1 MIVSIDVKI
10 RRQTIKRLKH
20 IVLLSLL
27 VIGSIACSPKI
38 DNGTYVYEPSKEDI
52 KIIIEEEGKNT
63 EGFDKAEKTFSLK
76 LSIKIAND

>member
-20 IVLLSLL
+20 LVLVTLL
-27 VIGSIACSPKI
+27 AIGSILLVACSPKI

-52 KIIIEEEGKNT
+52 KKTLKN
-63 EGFDKAEKTFSLK
+63 KEKILK
-76 LSIKIAND
+76 GLIK